1 VQKLKFLKINEASY
15 DYKVMQSKIKKNVAI
30 ASDFFYSTIRTTKR
44 ALNHKILIPFGIK
57 S

>member
-1 VQKLKFLKINEASY
+1 
-15 DYKVMQSKIKKNVAI
+15 MQSKIKKNVAI
-30 ASDFFYSTIRTTKR
+30 ASYFFYSTIRTIKR